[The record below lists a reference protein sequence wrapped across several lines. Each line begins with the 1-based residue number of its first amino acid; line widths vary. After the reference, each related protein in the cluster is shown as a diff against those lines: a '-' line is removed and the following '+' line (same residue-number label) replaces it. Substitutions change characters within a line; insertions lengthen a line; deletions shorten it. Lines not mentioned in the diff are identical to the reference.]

1 MSEMR
6 VKFSQTF
13 ASNWRRFFF
22 SSRSSFSFFFQILFL
37 SVLFSAALFFIHSRS
52 KVSLPSSSSTL
63 PLHFDSSSSS
73 FSFFFYVTYIFLF
86 WNRVCNFKINKHILP
101 MMLSENL
108 YRILKYHRIISIY
121 FIIGYLNKKQNRILE
136 YDKFKLSI
144 VVYISHVKTTSY
156 IPDDIGLSFYPLPI
170 SVSFV
175 HIAHSHSTL

>member
-1 MSEMR
+1 MNGILITPHHIISSKRLYNNNTMSEMR

-86 WNRVCNFKINKHILP
+86 WNRVCNFKINKNILH
-101 MMLSENL
+101 MMLSENS
-108 YRILKYHRIISIY
+108 LKVLWYHLIIWIY
-121 FIIGYLNKKQNRILE
+121 FVNRTSNIRGMEIGQI
-136 YDKFKLSI
+136 
-144 VVYISHVKTTSY
+144 
-156 IPDDIGLSFYPLPI
+156 
-170 SVSFV
+170 
-175 HIAHSHSTL
+175 

>member
-1 MSEMR
+1 MNGILITPHHIISSKRLYNNNTMSEMR

-73 FSFFFYVTYIFLF
+73 FSFFFYVTYIFFVLKQGLQFQNKQKYLTYDAIRKFIKSSMVSFDHLNLF
-86 WNRVCNFKINKHILP
+86 
-101 MMLSENL
+101 
-108 YRILKYHRIISIY
+108 HRI
-121 FIIGYLNKKQNRILE
+121 
-136 YDKFKLSI
+136 
-144 VVYISHVKTTSY
+144 
-156 IPDDIGLSFYPLPI
+156 
-170 SVSFV
+170 
-175 HIAHSHSTL
+175 

>member
-1 MSEMR
+1 MNGILITPHHIISSKRLYNNNTMSEMR

-37 SVLFSAALFFIHSRS
+37 SVLSSAALFFIHSRS

-86 WNRVCNFKINKHILP
+86 WNRVCNFKINKNILH
-101 MMLSENL
+101 MMLSENSL
-108 YRILKYHRIISIY
+108 KILWYHLIIWIY
-121 FIIGYLNKKQNRILE
+121 FVNPTKE
-136 YDKFKLSI
+136 
-144 VVYISHVKTTSY
+144 
-156 IPDDIGLSFYPLPI
+156 
-170 SVSFV
+170 
-175 HIAHSHSTL
+175 